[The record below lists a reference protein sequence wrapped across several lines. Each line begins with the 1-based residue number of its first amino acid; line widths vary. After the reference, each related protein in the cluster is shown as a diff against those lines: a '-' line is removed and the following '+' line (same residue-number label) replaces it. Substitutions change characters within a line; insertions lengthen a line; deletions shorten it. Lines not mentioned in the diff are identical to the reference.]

1 MILLESCVHES
12 LPCSESSLGNFFL
25 LCIYSLILG
34 YGSKNISDGSEL
46 LIEITPPG
54 IIGGIIL
61 PLLGT
66 LPDSCIIIASCLF
79 GTKEEIQHKLSVAV
93 GTLAGSDVLLLT
105 IPLAAGIYLGRCD
118 IENGKAVEQKYTK
131 FSWKNTGVTVFP
143 QIKVIAAIVIVSLF
157 SFLLVQF
164 GYNSCPGC
172 EGEKLE
178 KHEEFFN
185 FAGMVLS
192 GLFFVGYT
200 IYQFVE
206 TTLQSKRNKLAK
218 EKLLKQKLMNKFVNK
233 VQNEIKFSI
242 ITPSNE
248 NSLQFQGLNSNKNLD
263 DDQNL
268 KEKELEDI
276 ELNQMA
282 SGEEE
287 TGEEFKGEKN
297 IKNKNKDKDKDVR
310 KISGTFDNKKIQ
322 IQLKNEKMQKITKNS
337 HKKHGE
343 SLLVEMMFNKD
354 GKKKSKSH
362 SKDKKSIFVGIESSN
377 ESEVGL
383 LSKKNENQKLNSSVD
398 EDDVELNEISE
409 IEMVDDEQMKKTK
422 KDQNGLVSDGSDL
435 SDESESSDIKMTV
448 NKRKMALKAA
458 YHLMI
463 GTLSIVL
470 FCDALVVTITK
481 FSSHIGLSPFYI
493 AFVVA
498 PTASNSAELF
508 TSVIFAKK
516 KKMKTNS
523 LVFASLYGAVVMN
536 NTFSLAVLCGLI
548 YYKKLI
554 WDFTAEVISMSV
566 VNLSLSVLAIYS
578 NTVKLYHI
586 LWIIP
591 LYPLSILIVWILNT
605 TLGWD

>member
-1 MILLESCVHES
+1 MILLESCVNET

-25 LCIYSLILG
+25 LCVYSLLLG

-66 LPDSCIIIASCLF
+66 LPDSCIIIASCVF
-79 GTKEEIQHKLSVAV
+79 GTKEEIQHKLAVAV

-105 IPLAAGIYLGRCD
+105 IPLATGIYLGRCD

-157 SFLLVQF
+157 GFLLVQF

-172 EGEKLE
+172 EGKKLE
-178 KHEEFFN
+178 EHEEFFN

-218 EKLLKQKLMNKFVNK
+218 EKLLKQKLMNKFVDK

-248 NSLQFQGLNSNKNLD
+248 NSLQFQGSHFDKHLEHN
-263 DDQNL
+263 QNV
-268 KEKELEDI
+268 KENEELEDI

-287 TGEEFKGEKN
+287 AGEVFKREKN
-297 IKNKNKDKDKDVR
+297 IKDKDAR
-310 KISGTFDNKKIQ
+310 KINGTFDNKKIQ
-322 IQLKNEKMQKITKNS
+322 IQLNNEKVKITKKN
-337 HKKHGE
+337 KNQKHGE
-343 SLLVEMMFNKD
+343 SLFVEMMFHED
-354 GKKKSKSH
+354 GKKKSSSKQKTKK
-362 SKDKKSIFVGIESSN
+362 KDKSNIFLGIESSN
-377 ESEVGL
+377 ESEIGL
-383 LSKKNENQKLNSSVD
+383 LSNKNYKKKLNLNIE
-398 EDDVELNEISE
+398 EDDVELNELSE
-409 IEMVDDEQMKKTK
+409 IEMNDNGKESIN
-422 KDQNGLVSDGSDL
+422 QNGLLSDGSDL
-435 SDESESSDIKMTV
+435 SDESETSDLKMTV
-448 NKRKMALKAA
+448 NKKRMALKAS
-458 YHLMI
+458 YHLLI
-463 GTLSIVL
+463 GTLSIIL

-481 FSSHIGLSPFYI
+481 FSSHLGMSPFYI

-508 TSVIFAKK
+508 TSVVFAKK